1 MTGPTPIGAV
11 LAQLPQPDHGALP
24 SMAECAQHPG
34 RRANG
39 CADCADE
46 RDRLEVVGAA
56 YAACT
61 DRFPTRYETAA
72 VEDILDLAEVLA
84 WVDEFR
90 TDPAKSRSLLLLGST
105 GTGKTHTAY
114 AALRHAVSV
123 ATMSRAYVYRTPRWK
138 ALTHADLIA
147 SLRPR
152 AAKDHDA
159 EAELARLIETDL
171 LFLDDLGAIKATEWV
186 EEMTYRL
193 INGRYEAMRPSIITS
208 NLPLPE
214 LKEAIGDR
222 IASRLAQDSVR
233 VVLTGTDRRRKRT

>member
-1 MTGPTPIGAV
+1 
-11 LAQLPQPDHGALP
+11 
-24 SMAECAQHPG
+24 MAECGEHPG

-39 CADCADE
+39 CADCADV
-46 RDRLEVVGAA
+46 RDRLEAVGAA

-61 DRFPTRYETAA
+61 DRFPTRYQTAG
-72 VEDILDLAEVLA
+72 VEDILDQADVLA

-90 TDPAKSRSLLLLGST
+90 TDPRTARSLLLLGST

-114 AALRHAVSV
+114 AALRQAVSA

-159 EAELARLIETDL
+159 EAELGKLLETDL
-171 LFLDDLGAIKATEWV
+171 LFVDDLGAIKATEWV

-193 INGRYEAMRPSIITS
+193 INGRYEAMRPNIVTS
-208 NLPLPE
+208 NLPLAE
-214 LKEAIGDR
+214 LKDAIGDR

-233 VVLTGTDRRRKRT
+233 VVLTGSDRRRQRAS